1 MSIGFLLPQAR
12 TASKMTASRSE
23 MPKIRVGI
31 ASWTDPTLI
40 SSGRFYPDSA
50 RSAEARL
57 QYYACQFN
65 VVEVDSSYYALPNE
79 RNSYLWT
86 ERTPD
91 DFVFNFKVFRI
102 FTQHPTPP
110 SALPKAI
117 RNELTPELQEKKNL
131 YYRDLP
137 AELVDDL
144 WHRFESALLPLDTV
158 GKLGVVL
165 FQFPPWFYP
174 GSQQLDYIEMCKA
187 KLQQYRLALEFRNNV
202 WLSGKNRAATLDFL
216 RRNDLPFVCV
226 DEPQGFKSS
235 VPPVAEATSDIG
247 LVRFHGRN
255 NQTWEKKGIGPAER
269 FNYLYTEEE
278 LKHWAGKITEIS
290 NQTNQMH
297 VLFNNCYQDKA
308 VVNARQ
314 MSFMLGSPGR
324 PKMAEE

>member
-1 MSIGFLLPQAR
+1 MA
-12 TASKMTASRSE
+12 
-23 MPKIRVGI
+23 KIRVGTC
-31 ASWTDPTLI
+31 SWTDPTLV

-57 QYYACQFN
+57 QYYASQFN
-65 VVEVDSSYYALPNE
+65 IVEVDSSYYALPNE
-79 RNSYLWT
+79 RNSYLWA

-91 DFVFNFKVFRI
+91 DFVFDFKAFRI
-102 FTQHPTPP
+102 FTQHPTPIN
-110 SALPKAI
+110 SLPKNI
-117 RNELTPELQEKKNL
+117 RNELTSELQEKANI

-137 AELVDDL
+137 AELVDEL
-144 WHRFESALLPLDTV
+144 WQRFESALLPLDTT

-165 FQFPPWFYP
+165 FQFPSWFYP
-174 GSQQLDYIEMCKA
+174 GSQQLDYIEICKS
-187 KLQQYRLALEFRNNV
+187 KLQQYRLAMEFRNNV
-202 WLSGKNRAATLDFL
+202 WLSERNRAATFDFL

-255 NQTWEKKGIGPAER
+255 SETWEKKGISPAER

-278 LKHWAGKITEIS
+278 LQPWASKLAQIS
-290 NQTNQMH
+290 EQTSEMH

-314 MSFMLGSPGR
+314 MCLMLGSPGR
-324 PKMAEE
+324 PQMARE

>member
-1 MSIGFLLPQAR
+1 MA
-12 TASKMTASRSE
+12 
-23 MPKIRVGI
+23 KIRVGT
-31 ASWTDPTLI
+31 ASWTYPTLVN
-40 SSGRFYPDSA
+40 SGRFYPDSA

-57 QYYACQFN
+57 QYYASQFN

-102 FTQHPTPP
+102 FTQHPTPL
-110 SALPKAI
+110 SALPKTI
-117 RNELTPELQEKKNL
+117 RNELNTELQEKKNL

-137 AELVDDL
+137 VELVGEL
-144 WHRFESALLPLDTV
+144 WQRFETALLPLDTV

-165 FQFPPWFYP
+165 FQFPHWFFP
-174 GSQQLDYIEMCKA
+174 GSQQLDHIEMCKA
-187 KLQQYRLALEFRNNV
+187 KLQQYRLAVEFRNNV
-202 WLSGKNRAATLDFL
+202 WLNERNRATTLDFL

-235 VPPVAEATSDIG
+235 VPPVAEVTSDIG
-247 LVRFHGRN
+247 LVRFHGKN
-255 NQTWEKKGIGPAER
+255 SDTWEKKGIGPAER

-278 LKHWAGKITEIS
+278 LRPWAGKIAEIS
-290 NQTNQMH
+290 QQTNEMH
-297 VLFNNCYQDKA
+297 ILFNNCYEDKA

-314 MSFMLGSPGR
+314 MSLMLGPSSR
-324 PKMAEE
+324 PKLAED

>member
-1 MSIGFLLPQAR
+1 MA
-12 TASKMTASRSE
+12 T
-23 MPKIRVGI
+23 IRVGTC
-31 ASWTDPTLI
+31 SWTDPTLI
-40 SSGRFYPDSA
+40 NSGRFYPDSA

-57 QYYACQFN
+57 QYYASQFN
-65 VVEVDSSYYALPNE
+65 IVEVDSSYYATPNE
-79 RNSYLWT
+79 RNSYLWA

-91 DFVFNFKVFRI
+91 DFVFDFKVFRI
-102 FTQHPTPP
+102 FTQHPTPIN
-110 SALPKAI
+110 SLPKNI
-117 RNELTPELQEKKNL
+117 RNELTPKLQEKTNL

-137 AELVDDL
+137 AELVEEL
-144 WHRFESALLPLDTV
+144 WQRFESALLPLDTV

-187 KLQQYRLALEFRNNV
+187 KLPQYRLAMEFRNNV
-202 WLSGKNRAATLDFL
+202 WLSEKNRATTFDFL
-216 RRNDLPFVCV
+216 RRDDLPFVCV

-255 NQTWEKKGIGPAER
+255 TEVWEKKGIGPAER

-278 LKHWAGKITEIS
+278 LRPWASKIAEIS
-290 NQTNQMH
+290 QQTGQMH

-314 MSFMLGSPGR
+314 MCFMLGSQGR
-324 PKMAEE
+324 PQMAQE

>member
-1 MSIGFLLPQAR
+1 MA
-12 TASKMTASRSE
+12 
-23 MPKIRVGI
+23 KIRVGT

-57 QYYACQFN
+57 QYYASQFN
-65 VVEVDSSYYALPNE
+65 IVEVDSSYYALPNE

-102 FTQHPTPP
+102 FTQHPTPL

-117 RNELTPELQEKKNL
+117 RNELTSELQGKKNV

-137 AELVDDL
+137 VELVDEL
-144 WHRFESALLPLDTV
+144 WKRFESALLPLDTV
-158 GKLGVVL
+158 GKLGIVL
-165 FQFPPWFYP
+165 FQFPSWFYP
-174 GSQQLDYIEMCKA
+174 GSRQLDYIEMCKA
-187 KLQQYRLALEFRNNV
+187 KLRQYRLAVEFRNNV
-202 WLSGKNRAATLDFL
+202 WLTEENRAATFDLL
-216 RRNDLPFVCV
+216 RRNDLSFVCV

-235 VPPVAEATSDIG
+235 VPPVAEGTSNIG

-255 NQTWEKKGIGPAER
+255 SDTWEKKGIGPAER
-269 FNYLYTEEE
+269 FNYLYTEDE
-278 LKHWAGKITEIS
+278 LKPWASKIAEIS
-290 NQTNQMH
+290 KQTSQMH

-314 MSFMLGSPGR
+314 MCFMLGSARR
-324 PKMAEE
+324 PQMAQE